1 MTSPDI
7 YLSVIVPVYNEAER
21 LPQTLR
27 RLHEYFAT
35 GSFSYEIL
43 VILDGPTDNTRGV
56 LNAMAG
62 EIAHLKVFDRQVNRG
77 KGFTVKEGM
86 LKAAGRLRLFTDADN
101 STDIAHFDKMQP
113 LFDKGYDLVIASR
126 DSKDVPEAQQ
136 AVPQAWYK
144 RLIGRAGNL
153 IVQLLAVRGIW
164 DTQCGFKAC
173 RGEVAERI
181 FSQTVIEGWGFDI
194 EVLALAQAL
203 NYRIGIIPAHWVN
216 DDRSHVGPFDYLR
229 VLADTVR
236 VRINLTAGEYKL

>member
-1 MTSPDI
+1 
-7 YLSVIVPVYNEAER
+7 
-21 LPQTLR
+21 
-27 RLHEYFAT
+27 
-35 GSFSYEIL
+35 
-43 VILDGPTDNTRGV
+43 
-56 LNAMAG
+56 MAG
-62 EIAHLKVFDRQVNRG
+62 EIVHLKVFDRQVNRG

-126 DSKDVPEAQQ
+126 DSKDAPEAQQ

-153 IVQLLAVRGIW
+153 IVQLVAVRSVW

-173 RGEVAERI
+173 RGEVAERM